1 MGDNRILQ
9 GTTPYLACH
18 FNPDK
23 LNVANIVA
31 LELAFQQ
38 IQTYCPMLLIKGK
51 DDCTIDTENNTILY
65 HFTQDETLK
74 MKVDKPLKFQF
85 RFLIEGEFV
94 GTHAKEIRVEE
105 LLSHKVFEL

>member
-31 LELAFQQ
+31 LELAMKQ
-38 IQTYCPMLLIKGK
+38 IKTYCPMLLIKGM
-51 DDCTIDTENNTILY
+51 DDCTIDIENNTILY
-65 HFTQDETLK
+65 HFTQDETLN
-74 MKVDKPLKFQF
+74 MISAAPLKFQF
-85 RFLIEGEFV
+85 RFLIESEIV
-94 GTHAKEIRVEE
+94 GTREKEIRIDE
-105 LLSHKVFEL
+105 LLSGKTFEL